1 MALRILWRWWREAFV
16 SLFRNGWLAASA
28 TGMVLVSLFL
38 LGFVSLFALNAA
50 HFSRLVEN
58 QVEVAVFLQDDLAP
72 DFVRQLGRELRQIKG
87 VARVTFVS
95 KEEALA
101 KLKRDLGD
109 KSGLLSGLEE
119 RNPLP
124 DSFRLRPADAA
135 AVPLIAK
142 EAAALPGV
150 EKVRYGEGVVEKLV
164 KITNSVR
171 IAALALVALF
181 GLAAIFL
188 IVTTIRLSILSRQE
202 EVGIMKLLGATNWF
216 IRGPFIL
223 EGLII
228 GSTGALLATAIL
240 YWGYTSL
247 VSQIEQAA
255 LIFFQPVTEKA
266 VLLPVFGAIFAAG
279 LLLGALSSAL
289 SVHRF
294 LSA

>member
-1 MALRILWRWWREAFV
+1 MALRILWRWWREAIV

-38 LGFVSLFALNAA
+38 LGFISLFALNAA

-58 QVEVAVFLQDDLAP
+58 QVEVAVFLQDNLAP
-72 DFVRQLGRELRQIKG
+72 DLVRQLGRELRQIKG
-87 VARVTFVS
+87 VAQVTFVS

-119 RNPLP
+119 NPLP
-124 DSFRLRPADAA
+124 DSFRLRPAAAA

-150 EKVRYGEGVVEKLV
+150 EKVRYGEGVVEKLI

-171 IAALALVALF
+171 LAALALVALF
-181 GLAAIFL
+181 GLAAVFL

-202 EVGIMKLLGATNWF
+202 EIGIMKLLGATNWF

-240 YWGYTSL
+240 YWGYASL
-247 VSQIEQAA
+247 VGQVEQAA

-266 VLLPVFGAIFAAG
+266 VLLPVFGAIFGAG
-279 LLLGALSSAL
+279 LLLGALASAL
-289 SVHRF
+289 SIHRF
-294 LSA
+294 LAV

>member
-58 QVEVAVFLQDDLAP
+58 QVEVAVFLQDNLAP
-72 DFVRQLGRELRQIKG
+72 DLVRQLGRELRQIEG
-87 VARVTFVS
+87 VAQVTFVS

-119 RNPLP
+119 NPLP
-124 DSFRLRPADAA
+124 DSFRLRPKDAA

-171 IAALALVALF
+171 LAALALVALF
-181 GLAAIFL
+181 GLAAVFL

-202 EVGIMKLLGATNWF
+202 EIGIMKLLGATNWF

-228 GSTGALLATAIL
+228 GASGALLATAIL
-240 YWGYTSL
+240 YWGYTAL
-247 VSQIEQAA
+247 VGQVEQAA

-266 VLLPVFGAIFAAG
+266 VLLPVFGAIFGAG
-279 LLLGALSSAL
+279 LLLGALASAL

-294 LSA
+294 LAV

>member
-1 MALRILWRWWREAFV
+1 
-16 SLFRNGWLAASA
+16 
-28 TGMVLVSLFL
+28 
-38 LGFVSLFALNAA
+38 LFALNAA

-58 QVEVAVFLQDDLAP
+58 QVEVAVFLQDNLAP
-72 DFVRQLGRELRQIKG
+72 DLVRQLGRELRQIEG
-87 VARVTFVS
+87 VAQVTFVS

-119 RNPLP
+119 NPLP
-124 DSFRLRPADAA
+124 DSFRLRPKDAA

-171 IAALALVALF
+171 LAALALVALF
-181 GLAAIFL
+181 GLAAVFL

-202 EVGIMKLLGATNWF
+202 EIGIMKLLGATNWF

-228 GSTGALLATAIL
+228 GASGALLATAIL
-240 YWGYTSL
+240 YWGYTAL
-247 VSQIEQAA
+247 VGQVEQAA

-266 VLLPVFGAIFAAG
+266 VLLPVFGAIFGAG
-279 LLLGALSSAL
+279 LLLGALASAL

-294 LSA
+294 LAV

>member
-58 QVEVAVFLQDDLAP
+58 QVEVAVFLQDNLASDL
-72 DFVRQLGRELRQIKG
+72 VRQLGRELRQIKG
-87 VARVTFVS
+87 VAQVSFVS

-119 RNPLP
+119 NPLP
-124 DSFRLRPADAA
+124 DSFRLRPKDAA

-171 IAALALVALF
+171 LAALVLVALF
-181 GLAAIFL
+181 GLAAVFL

-202 EVGIMKLLGATNWF
+202 EIGIMKLLGATNWF

-228 GSTGALLATAIL
+228 GASGALLATAIL
-240 YWGYTSL
+240 YWGYTAL
-247 VSQIEQAA
+247 VGQVEQAA

-266 VLLPVFGAIFAAG
+266 VLLPVFGAIFGAG
-279 LLLGALSSAL
+279 LILGALSSAL

-294 LSA
+294 LTV

>member
-58 QVEVAVFLQDDLAP
+58 QVEVAVFLQDNLAP
-72 DFVRQLGRELRQIKG
+72 DLVRQLGRELRQIKG
-87 VARVTFVS
+87 VAQVTFVS

-119 RNPLP
+119 NPLP
-124 DSFRLRPADAA
+124 DSFRLRPKDAA

-171 IAALALVALF
+171 LAALALVALF
-181 GLAAIFL
+181 GLAAVFL

-202 EVGIMKLLGATNWF
+202 EIGIMKLLGATNWF
-216 IRGPFIL
+216 IRGPFVL

-228 GSTGALLATAIL
+228 GASGALLATAIL
-240 YWGYTSL
+240 YWGYTAL
-247 VSQIEQAA
+247 VGQVEQAA

-266 VLLPVFGAIFAAG
+266 VLLPVFGAIFGAG
-279 LLLGALSSAL
+279 LILGALSSAL

-294 LSA
+294 LTV

>member
-58 QVEVAVFLQDDLAP
+58 QVEVAVFLQDNLAP
-72 DFVRQLGRELRQIKG
+72 DLVRQLGRELRQIEG
-87 VARVTFVS
+87 VAQVTFVS

-119 RNPLP
+119 QNPLP
-124 DSFRLRPADAA
+124 DSFRLRPKDAA

-171 IAALALVALF
+171 LAALALVALF
-181 GLAAIFL
+181 GLAAVFL

-202 EVGIMKLLGATNWF
+202 EIGIMKLLGATNWF

-228 GSTGALLATAIL
+228 GTSGALLATAIL
-240 YWGYTSL
+240 YWGYAAL
-247 VSQIEQAA
+247 VGQIEQAA

-266 VLLPVFGAIFAAG
+266 VLLPVFGAIFGAG
-279 LLLGALSSAL
+279 LILGALSSAL

-294 LSA
+294 LTV